1 MIPSPL
7 PDFSVLVASTCLFT
21 LLAGPLSV
29 SRWLTSLAAKVEL
42 GSIKTLSVVGASFS
56 PVAATSVGG
65 NRKDPHK
72 LSPKSCPRNN
82 GNLACW
88 QDLLGSFLNR
98 QFTANDA
105 VFDDFDNL
113 MMMMMLM
120 WFMMIMMVMMMMMM
134 MMHEV
139 ADNHGDAD
147 HDDGGDDHHESAD
160 VVLMCQGLQGKS
172 AQA

>member
-1 MIPSPL
+1 MWG
-7 PDFSVLVASTCLFT
+7 AT
-21 LLAGPLSV
+21 
-29 SRWLTSLAAKVEL
+29 E
-42 GSIKTLSVVGASFS
+42 KT
-56 PVAATSVGG
+56 PT
-65 NRKDPHK
+65 
-72 LSPKSCPRNN
+72 SPKSCPRNN

-113 MMMMMLM
+113 MMMMLM
-120 WFMMIMMVMMMMMM
+120 WFMMMMMVMMMMMMMMM